1 MMYRAL
7 ILEDDSNP
15 SRVIDEVITKRWDD
29 IPKAIIDKGHK
40 TRCFVV
46 YECQPTKDN
55 LNNWVELGS
64 YKLQD

>member
-7 ILEDDSNP
+7 ILQDDSNP

-29 IPKAIIDKGHK
+29 IPQAIIDKGHSTK
-40 TRCFVV
+40 NFVV
-46 YECQPTKDN
+46 YEGQPTN
-55 LNNWVELGS
+55 ENSIRWVEVGA